1 MDKSEIFRVCL
12 SIYNMD
18 YDSVMGG
25 VEEMFCENFL
35 QPSIDVCGLIKPWP
49 FLIRSHSFTE
59 NERVKEN
66 GEYKSYRGLKYCY
79 DKPEDMAYPYLING
93 KYDENTD
100 SDEMYIY
107 FAEENPRVDYVK
119 TLTEHDLK
127 DIPNL
132 YGMLIASQ
140 LAIQIGPMIA
150 SDSNAISKAA
160 TLYQMYQAA
169 LTEAYI
175 KVKRKKNPKRDW
187 FVI

>member
-1 MDKSEIFRVCL
+1 MDKSEIFKVCL

-18 YDSVMGG
+18 YDSVRGG

-35 QPSIDVCGLIKPWP
+35 QPSIDVCALIKPWP
-49 FLIRSHSFTE
+49 FLIRSHSFTDK
-59 NERVKEN
+59 ERVKEN
-66 GEYKSYRGLKYCY
+66 GEYKSYRGLEYAY
-79 DKPEDMAYPYLING
+79 AKPDDMAYPYLING
-93 KYDENTD
+93 KYDEDSD
-100 SDEMYIY
+100 SDESYIY
-107 FAEENPRVDYVK
+107 FSNENPRVDYVK
-119 TLTEHDLK
+119 ALDYSELS
-127 DIPNL
+127 DIPHL

-169 LTEAYI
+169 LTEAYM
-175 KVKRKKNPKRDW
+175 KVKRKKNPDKDW